1 MTAILKVDTIQDT
14 SGNNIINESSDT
26 ITIGAAGDTTNII
39 GTLQNNGSAVAT
51 TATVD
56 LFRLSATATG
66 YQNPISSNWERAD
79 TDGAGTIG
87 TGMTESSGVFTF
99 PSTGIWRIEFI
110 SYYYYNGDDRGISTD
125 LETTTDGSSFDR
137 AATSAVFI
145 QQTQS
150 NNTYNGGYCT
160 FIMDVT
166 STSTHKVRFTAGS
179 SGMNVGGSTGDN
191 ATHVVFTRLGDT

>member
-14 SGNNIINESSDT
+14 SGNNIINENSNT